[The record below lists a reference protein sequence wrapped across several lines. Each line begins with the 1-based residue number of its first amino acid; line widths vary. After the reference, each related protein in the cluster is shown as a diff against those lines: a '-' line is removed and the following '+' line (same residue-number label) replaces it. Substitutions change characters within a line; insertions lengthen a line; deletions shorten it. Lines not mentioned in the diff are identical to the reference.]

1 MRNNS
6 ASVYP
11 SQDLPEHHESR
22 RSTLAVD
29 INRRIRL
36 FRSANA
42 LDFDYDSTDRGRS
55 RRITVAGIPE
65 SSSNFYDNEEYVKK
79 HRSVTELKDFQFY
92 QESPYRKNNGK
103 RKSQSSE
110 EIFLEDIQDEVSVTF
125 FSLIFFYEFF
135 ILGEFGVEFCIE
147 SCYLILSP
155 I

>member
-42 LDFDYDSTDRGRS
+42 LDFEYDSTDRGRS

-65 SSSNFYDNEEYVKK
+65 SSSNFYDNEEYAKK

-110 EIFLEDIQDEVSVTF
+110 EIFLEDVQDEVSVTL
-125 FSLIFFYEFF
+125 FSLIFFVNFSF
-135 ILGEFGVEFCIE
+135 WGNLVK
-147 SCYLILSP
+147 SSALNHVTVDSR
-155 I
+155 